1 MRISG
6 ISKTMKGD
14 LQVIIS
20 NKLICLVY
28 SSLLILLISNPVH
41 SQLNVSENGRH
52 LVDVNG
58 TPFFWLGDTGW
69 ALFQKLNREEV
80 AFYFESRAQQGFS
93 VIHAAAF
100 NINPFVLPPV
110 SNVYGDLPFLNNDPL
125 QPIVTPGNNPG
136 DSLAYDYWDHVE
148 YVINTANKYGLYINL
163 LPVFGVSEGEGYN
176 LISPKNAYE
185 YGRFIGRRYKDKKN
199 IIWCMGGDVL
209 ADNELRKSV
218 WNLLAK
224 GITEGVTGTEDY
236 DKTLMTYH
244 VRGGH
249 SSSEYF
255 SDALWLDFHML
266 QTWAS
271 FTSIYDAV
279 TKDYNREPVKPIL
292 HGEGAYEDGP
302 EYPTKP
308 ITPHIIRKQAYWA
321 IFAGG
326 SHTYGNS
333 NVWNFGTNPYYVSQD
348 WKDAIRS
355 EGSNNLSICRA
366 FFESLEWWD
375 FIPDQSIIIEGA
387 GSGDSLNV
395 AMRSFKGNTII
406 VYFSN
411 STSAIIDFKE
421 FKNTESFVAI
431 WIDPKTGEKYEIG
444 DFVNIET
451 KTFSTPDGWKDALL
465 LIQEKN

>member
-1 MRISG
+1 
-6 ISKTMKGD
+6 
-14 LQVIIS
+14 
-20 NKLICLVY
+20 
-28 SSLLILLISNPVH
+28 
-41 SQLNVSENGRH
+41 
-52 LVDVNG
+52 
-58 TPFFWLGDTGW
+58 
-69 ALFQKLNREEV
+69 
-80 AFYFESRAQQGFS
+80 
-93 VIHAAAF
+93 
-100 NINPFVLPPV
+100 
-110 SNVYGDLPFLNNDPL
+110 
-125 QPIVTPGNNPG
+125 
-136 DSLAYDYWDHVE
+136 
-148 YVINTANKYGLYINL
+148 
-163 LPVFGVSEGEGYN
+163 
-176 LISPKNAYE
+176 
-185 YGRFIGRRYKDKKN
+185 
-199 IIWCMGGDVL
+199 
-209 ADNELRKSV
+209 
-218 WNLLAK
+218 
-224 GITEGVTGTEDY
+224 
-236 DKTLMTYH
+236 
-244 VRGGH
+244 
-249 SSSEYF
+249 
-255 SDALWLDFHML
+255 ML

-326 SHTYGNS
+326 FHTYGNS

-421 FKNTESFVAI
+421 FKNTGSFVAI